1 MAESS
6 IQPDKVVTEKCLR
19 TDISGTQYD
28 TNSVSEKTGFDF
40 DYAEVSDI
48 MDEKPDF
55 LIGNISHEDVLNLSL
70 ENKQPQ
76 PYSQVPSRSGSMMTD
91 RSITDIRN
99 SISTLN
105 NISDSTLCSHL
116 LMNMHFPH
124 LEKPLS
130 LMEVETIEDLLFL
143 VGIDRVGNAALECRQ
158 SNIYETSVV
167 TEPHTIEEK
176 MELAILNTKFMKQ
189 FKDPELLYGFRN
201 VLEEREKTSSK
212 EDIKK
217 QLLADFKMCKQRTD
231 KKMKQKEIEYFNDLT
246 SAYTDKLKLME
257 KANSQLVDITSKLD
271 QQIDSLDNGINVYF
285 SKEFFSLKSFIKN
298 YTMLNNIFFSLKPHK
313 TSYLGFHVIEITT
326 FSLNG
331 TLVCC
336 RVQSQ

>member
-1 MAESS
+1 MA
-6 IQPDKVVTEKCLR
+6 DKVVTEKCLR

-40 DYAEVSDI
+40 DYADVSDI

-158 SNIYETSVV
+158 SNIYETSV
-167 TEPHTIEEK
+167 
-176 MELAILNTKFMKQ
+176 
-189 FKDPELLYGFRN
+189 
-201 VLEEREKTSSK
+201 K

-271 QQIDSLDNGINVYF
+271 QQIDSLDNVLKDFEEKIELLNSTSEY
-285 SKEFFSLKSFIKN
+285 SEAQIKCYKEGRK
-298 YTMLNNIFFSLKPHK
+298 
-313 TSYLGFHVIEITT
+313 YLDA
-326 FSLNG
+326 N
-331 TLVCC
+331 
-336 RVQSQ
+336 